1 MIAASAQQTM
11 YPSSGRSSAH
21 QSPALA
27 PVLILLG
34 LALAGCASRPT
45 EAVLTPTNLTA
56 SVGQNVDIL
65 VATTR
70 KRSDT
75 LAGAFTSERAAALDY
90 AQYAI
95 SIPPTHKAG
104 EIEYP
109 DTNRNPA
116 TSLVVT
122 KARTLNTSGFKA
134 AIAKRRQSDVL
145 VFVHGYNTNYPE
157 SVFRFAQLV
166 HDASAPARGPSRTDV
181 LFAWPSRGELT
192 GYLADRESV
201 TISRNHL
208 EATLNEIAAT
218 PGVRNIDLVAHSMGN
233 WLAVETLRQS
243 KLRSGSAFLAKLRDV
258 MLIAPDIDGDV
269 FVTQLDTIGRLRQP
283 ITVVVNKHDL
293 ALAAS
298 QYLSGDV
305 ARVGNVLLE
314 KEKSQAVISK
324 YNLRVI
330 DLSDVEG
337 GDSLKHGT
345 FIKALPALSKVIQSH
360 ALSGSPRT
368 SGMHVLA
375 ADAAGQLL
383 TAPLRIGQS
392 LIGR

>member
-1 MIAASAQQTM
+1 MTITDKQQERRASPDR
-11 YPSSGRSSAH
+11 PSSRSA
-21 QSPALA
+21 PALA
-27 PVLILLG
+27 LAFILLG

-56 SVGQNVDIL
+56 SLGQNVDVL

-70 KRSDT
+70 KRSDALT
-75 LAGAFTSERAAALDY
+75 GAFTSERARALGY
-90 AQYAI
+90 VQYAI

-109 DTNRNPA
+109 GTERDPA
-116 TSLVVT
+116 TSFVVT
-122 KARTLNTSGFKA
+122 KARNLDTSGFKA
-134 AIAKRRQSDVL
+134 AIAARRQSDVL
-145 VFVHGYNTNYPE
+145 VFVHGYNTNYAE

-166 HDASAPARGPSRTDV
+166 HDASAPGRGPRRADV

-201 TISRNHL
+201 AISRNYL
-208 EATLNEIAAT
+208 ETTLNEIAAT
-218 PGVRNIDLVAHSMGN
+218 PGVRNVDLVAHSMGN
-233 WLAVETLRQS
+233 WLAVETLRQA
-243 KLRSGSAFLAKLRDV
+243 KLRSGSPFLAKLRDV

-269 FVTQLDTIGRLRQP
+269 FITQLDTIGRLRQP
-283 ITVVVNKHDL
+283 LTVVVNKHDL

-314 KEKSQAVISK
+314 KEKSQSVIAK

-330 DLSDVEG
+330 DLSNVEG
-337 GDSLKHGT
+337 GDALKHGT
-345 FIKALPALSKVIQSH
+345 FIKALPALSQVIQSH
-360 ALSGSPRT
+360 ALSGSPGT
-368 SGMHVLA
+368 SGAHVLA

-383 TAPLRIGQS
+383 TAPLRVGQT
-392 LIGR
+392 LFGR